1 MRENLWWHMLG
12 PLNFPIQSE
21 ANFVRML
28 EPDFDS
34 ESSNQLLIG
43 SSHSKDLTCAA
54 RETCRICLCLT
65 LIHTFSILNPQK
77 RKLRNRELLM

>member
-1 MRENLWWHMLG
+1 MAHVRSFELPN
-12 PLNFPIQSE
+12 PIRSH
-21 ANFVRML
+21 FVGML
-28 EPDFDS
+28 ESDFDS
-34 ESSNQLLIG
+34 EASNQLLIG